1 MRTLSAK
8 WYEHRILKSK
18 LKTPRTIPSSSSSDH
33 STKQSSKL
41 AFVVTSLYLLT
52 LILLPWS
59 WFPPFPWLH
68 EHAQWSDAVFAV
80 TTAFWLIE
88 RWQHRPWPRLRSF
101 H

>member
-1 MRTLSAK
+1 
-8 WYEHRILKSK
+8 
-18 LKTPRTIPSSSSSDH
+18 
-33 STKQSSKL
+33 
-41 AFVVTSLYLLT
+41 VVTSLYLLT

-80 TTAFWLIE
+80 TTVLWVIE

-101 H
+101 HAGLALYFLVALLSALLAAPRPRTSAPKLLGVAELCTLAFIT